1 MQLTAEQQA
10 IVNLG
15 HEHCVITAV
24 AGSGK
29 TTTLAW
35 RIRQLLRDGQDPRRM
50 LILMFNRSAR
60 VDFQRKLAELT
71 RQDRLPLP
79 EIRTYH
85 AMGLRL
91 YQRFVQ
97 DGYLPAYQGEVL
109 GEQEI
114 NYQVWMLTLQLA
126 PEELQDEIK
135 RNKKEFVASAANF
148 VDRVKTTLDSPETVF
163 EALGFDPQYR
173 YLLTV
178 FERFEQWRKQHR
190 RITFADMLYEPVMAI
205 HQHPALKTLV
215 ADKMDMVLVDEYQ
228 DSNEIQ
234 HLLIRAV
241 AGERARVTV
250 VGDPDQTIYE
260 FRGARPDFILSRFAR
275 EFPGAVALNLSYTF
289 RYGHRVALLANHLIA
304 GNRDRKQ
311 VLCHSHPGTPDT
323 RIHLASPRLEADY
336 IGQLADQQLQVGKP
350 LADIAVLVRV
360 WSQSVPIELRLLSR
374 QIPYQID
381 ARKGALFTREVESLV
396 ALLALAAGELGDDPL
411 PDSPQPD
418 SHPGES
424 VPANQRGKRQQVFRQ
439 LLRFPH
445 VGLRE
450 PELNAVADELAR
462 YASGWGQVLQHADN
476 SQWKPLPKR
485 KLRRLGE
492 ALQQVEQ
499 NRLPCHRLIKDYA
512 EHTELFEG
520 IRSLALTHEMAEE
533 RIGTVTGFQH
543 YLATLDLGAGA
554 ALTHVRDLKAR
565 ASQSQRSGLHL
576 STIHRT
582 KGLEWPV
589 VVIPGLQEKYLPY
602 TSRHSDDLPELIESE
617 RRLLYVGMTR
627 SRDSLH
633 LLTTT
638 EGETSEP
645 EHKPSR
651 FLAEMQ
657 LPLCDELGARL
668 HQPVSGDIPLKSTH
682 SAVARQYAALHQ
694 VTLAAQQP
702 PGPEPDNSPLW
713 RQRQVTHI
721 LLGSGD
727 VLGDDERSF
736 EVRFTS
742 GEQRHFSKQNAHL
755 YFRQFM
761 ANNEHR

>member
-1 MQLTAEQQA
+1 MLLTAEQQA

-60 VDFQRKLAELT
+60 VDFQRKLAEIT

-79 EIRTYH
+79 EVRTYH

-91 YQRFVQ
+91 YQRFVR

-148 VDRVKTTLDSPETVF
+148 VDRVKTTLDSPEIVF

-173 YLLTV
+173 YLLTL
-178 FERFEQWRKQHR
+178 FERFEQWRKQQR

-205 HQHPALKTLV
+205 HQHPSLKTLV

-241 AGERARVTV
+241 AGDRARVTV

-323 RIHLASPRLEADY
+323 RIYLASPRQEADY
-336 IGQLADQQLQVGKP
+336 IAQLADQQLQQQQP
-350 LADIAVLVRV
+350 LGDIAVLVRV

-381 ARKGALFTREVESLV
+381 DRKGALFTREVESLM
-396 ALLALAAGELGDDPL
+396 ALLALAAGELGE
-411 PDSPQPD
+411 
-418 SHPGES
+418 HPETPGQELTPGS
-424 VPANQRGKRQQVFRQ
+424 QRVKRQQVFRQ

-450 PELNAVADELAR
+450 PELNTVADELAR
-462 YASGWGQVLQHADN
+462 HGSGWGQVLQHADN
-476 SQWKPLPKR
+476 SHWKPLPKR
-485 KLRRLGE
+485 KIRRLGE
-492 ALQQVEQ
+492 ALQQIEQ

-512 EHTELFEG
+512 GHTELFDG
-520 IRSLALTHEMAEE
+520 IRSLALTHEIAEE
-533 RIGTVTGFQH
+533 RIGTITGFQH
-543 YLATLDLGAGA
+543 YLAGLDLDAAA
-554 ALTHVRDLKAR
+554 ALAHVRDLKAR
-565 ASQSQRSGLHL
+565 ASQKQRSGLHL

-602 TSRHSDDLPELIESE
+602 TSRHSDDLPGLIESE

-633 LLTTT
+633 LLTTPDR
-638 EGETSEP
+638 ENNEP
-645 EHKPSR
+645 EQKPSR

-657 LPLCDELGARL
+657 LPLCDELGAFL
-668 HQPVSGDIPLKSTH
+668 HQPVSGDIPLKTPASD
-682 SAVARQYAALHQ
+682 VARRYAALHQ
-694 VTLAAQQP
+694 VTLAPQQP
-702 PGPEPDNSPLW
+702 DTEDPNSSPVW
-713 RQRQVTHI
+713 HHSQVTHI
-721 LLGSGD
+721 LLGSGE
-727 VLGDDERSF
+727 VLRDDENSF
-736 EVRFTS
+736 EVRFAS
-742 GEQRHFSKQNAHL
+742 GEQHHFSKQSAHL
-755 YFRQFM
+755 YFRQT
-761 ANNEHR
+761 AVDDGRS